1 MSQERLCVGWAD
13 TNSSMNQCSELSP
26 FCHLPL
32 AGRTLGQHWPS
43 CWRSSGAGYFRNC
56 IHVLMPI
63 PVNKFAA
70 GAQFDAGTSLV
81 LDPESALSL
90 LPSRGLSSAPAACSV
105 SAAPVFSN
113 HGTKKELDSRCTF
126 RAAIGIVCFIPNA
139 LRTMSAQS

>member
-1 MSQERLCVGWAD
+1 MGALWAN
-13 TNSSMNQCSELSP
+13 TGL
-26 FCHLPL
+26 L
-32 AGRTLGQHWPS
+32 AGFWLLGSRP
-43 CWRSSGAGYFRNC
+43 SGAGYFRNC